1 MILDFDEYPALL
13 EGLADLSDADRRAR
27 CRNLCRANLYFLLR
41 YGCRRKDLE
50 HHWFFARC
58 NEVQQSSNG
67 HLDLWAREHGKSSI
81 ITFGLTVMDIL
92 QSHGDQ
98 PLAEWEG
105 IEPTF
110 GIFSHTRPVAKGF
123 LRQIKREFE
132 MNSLLKEWFPD
143 ILWQNPQKEAPKWSE
158 DDGIVVKRRG
168 NPKESTVEAWGLVDG
183 QPTGKHF
190 FVLIYDDV
198 VTRESVT
205 TPDMIK
211 KTTEA
216 MELSY
221 NLGIDNGIRRAA
233 GTRYHYND
241 TYRTIIDRGTFDLR
255 KYPAT
260 RDGTPDGEPVLW
272 SKATLVEKR
281 RDMGPYTFATQLL
294 LDPKADDAQGFRREW
309 LQHYTSANRGSKLN
323 KYIVVDPASSRK
335 DSADYTSIWVLGLS
349 EDENIYV
356 LDMVRDRLSLTER
369 ADRLM
374 SLHRKWKPIA
384 EVRYEQYGLQTD
396 IEHIKD
402 RMERE
407 QYRFK
412 IIEVGG
418 RVAKA
423 DRIKR
428 LVPLFEQG
436 RVWLPDA
443 LYATNREG
451 RSENLVEVF
460 IEQEYLA
467 FPVGAHD
474 DMLDALARIA
484 EPELPL
490 KWPSKAQHQMPRLEV
505 WEPFDRGM
513 GY

>member
-1 MILDFDEYPALL
+1 MLLEFDEYHALL
-13 EGLADLSDADRRAR
+13 EALAEFPDTEQRAR
-27 CRNLCRANLYFLLR
+27 CRNLCRLNLYFLLR

-50 HHWFFARC
+50 HPWFHARC
-58 NEVQQSSNG
+58 NEVQASSNG

-81 ITFGLTVMDIL
+81 ITFGLTIMDIL
-92 QSHGDQ
+92 QSHGTD
-98 PLAEWEG
+98 PLREWEG

-132 MNSLLKEWFPD
+132 TNMLLKEWFPD
-143 ILWQNPQKEAPKWSE
+143 IVWQDPQKEAPKWSE
-158 DDGIVVKRRG
+158 DDGIVVKRKG
-168 NPKESTVEAWGLVDG
+168 NPKESTVEAWGLVDS

-198 VTRESVT
+198 VTKESVT
-205 TPDMIK
+205 TPEMIR

-221 NLGIDNGIRRAA
+221 NLGIDNGLRRAA

-241 TYRTIIDRGTFDLR
+241 TYRTVIERGTFSLR

-260 RDGTPDGEPVLW
+260 RDGSVEGEPVLW
-272 SKATLVEKR
+272 SRETLAEKR
-281 RDMGPYTFATQLL
+281 RDMGPYTFSCQIL
-294 LDPKADDAQGFRREW
+294 LDPKADDTQGFRREW
-309 LQHYTSANRGSKLN
+309 LQHYGDVKKGFGLT
-323 KYIVVDPASSRK
+323 KYILVDPASSRK
-335 DSADYTSIWVLGLS
+335 DSADYTSMWVIGLS
-349 EDENIYV
+349 DDENYYV
-356 LDMVRDRLSLTER
+356 LDMARDRLSLTER
-369 ADRLM
+369 ADKLLT
-374 SLHRKWKPIA
+374 LHRKWKPR
-384 EVRYEQYGLQTD
+384 EVRYEQYGLQAD
-396 IEHIKD
+396 IEHIRD
-402 RMERE
+402 RMDRE
-407 QYRFK
+407 NYRFK
-412 IIEVGG
+412 IVEVGG
-418 RVAKA
+418 RVSKT

-436 RVWLPDA
+436 RIWLPHS

-451 RSENLVEVF
+451 RNDNLVEVF

-484 EPELPL
+484 EPEMPL
-490 KWPSKAQHQMPRLEV
+490 KWPSKKPEMPYI
-505 WEPFDRGM
+505 EPWRPSDPGI
-513 GY
+513 GL

>member
-1 MILDFDEYPALL
+1 MILRLDEYPALIEAL
-13 EGLADLSDADRRAR
+13 KALPDADRRAR
-27 CRNLCRANLYFLLR
+27 CRNLCRTNLYFLLLH
-41 YGCRRKDLE
+41 GCRRKDLE
-50 HHWFFARC
+50 HPWFLERC
-58 NEVQQSSNG
+58 NELQADSNER
-67 HLDLWAREHGKSSI
+67 LDLWAREHGKSSI
-81 ITFGLTVMDIL
+81 ITFGLTIMDIL
-92 QSHGDQ
+92 QSHGAN
-98 PLAEWEG
+98 PLPEWEG

-132 MNSLLKEWFPD
+132 TNTLLKEWFPD
-143 ILWQNPQKEAPKWSE
+143 VLWADPRKEAPKWSE

-190 FVLIYDDV
+190 FVLVYDDV

-205 TPDMIK
+205 TPDMIR

-216 MELSY
+216 MEMSY
-221 NLGIDNGIRRAA
+221 NLGIDGGMRRAA

-241 TYRTIIDRGTFDLR
+241 TYRTIMERGTFKL
-255 KYPAT
+255 KQYPAT
-260 RDGTPDGEPVLW
+260 HDGTATGEPLLW
-272 SKATLVEKR
+272 TRETLAGKR
-281 RDMGPYTFATQLL
+281 RDMGPYTFATQIL

-309 LQHYTSANRGSKLN
+309 LNRYSDVKKGSGLN
-323 KYIVVDPASSRK
+323 KYILVDPASSRK
-335 DSADYTSIWVLGLS
+335 DGADYTSMWVVGLGS
-349 EDENIYV
+349 DENYYV

-369 ADRLM
+369 ADRLLQ
-374 SLHRKWKPIA
+374 LHRKWKPLQ
-384 EVRYEQYGLQTD
+384 VRYEEYGLQAD
-396 IEHIKD
+396 IEHVND

-407 QYRFK
+407 SYRFK
-412 IIEVGG
+412 IQKVGG

-484 EPELPL
+484 EPDLLL
-490 KWPSKAQHQMPRLEV
+490 KWPAKADVQMPRFEA
-505 WEPFDRGM
+505 WEPLDRGVGM
-513 GY
+513 

>member
-1 MILDFDEYPALL
+1 VILDLDEYPALI
-13 EGLADLSDADRRAR
+13 EGLAELSDADRRAR
-27 CRNLCRANLYFLLR
+27 CRNLCRLNLYFLLR

-50 HHWFFARC
+50 HPWFYERC

-81 ITFGLTVMDIL
+81 ITFGTTIMDIL
-92 QSHGDQ
+92 QSHGED
-98 PLAEWEG
+98 PIEGWEG

-132 MNSLLKEWFPD
+132 MNALLKECFPD
-143 ILWQNPQKEAPKWSE
+143 ILWADARKQAPKWSE
-158 DDGIVVKRRG
+158 DDGIVVKRKG
-168 NPKESTVEAWGLVDG
+168 NPKEATVEAWGLVDG

-205 TPDMIK
+205 TPDMIR

-221 NLGIDNGIRRAA
+221 NLGIDGGLRRAA

-241 TYRTIIDRGTFDLR
+241 TYRTVIERGTLALR

-260 RDGTPDGEPVLW
+260 HDGTSDGEPILW
-272 SKATLVEKR
+272 SRETLAEKR

-294 LDPKADDAQGFRREW
+294 LDPKADDTQGFRREW
-309 LQHYTSANRGSKLN
+309 LQHYGDVKRGAGFN
-323 KYIVVDPASSRK
+323 KYILVDPASSRK
-335 DSADYTSIWVLGLS
+335 DNADYTSMWVIGLA
-349 EDENIYV
+349 DDDNYYA

-369 ADRLM
+369 AEALFK
-374 SLHRKWKPIA
+374 LHRKWKPV
-384 EVRYEQYGLQTD
+384 EVRYEQYGLQAD
-396 IEHIKD
+396 IEHIKE
-402 RMERE
+402 RMNRE
-407 QYRFK
+407 NYRFK

-418 RVAKA
+418 RVSKS

-436 RVWLPDA
+436 RIWLPPA

-451 RSENLVEVF
+451 RNENLVEVF
-460 IEQEYLA
+460 IEQEYVA
-467 FPVGAHD
+467 FPVGGHD

-484 EPELPL
+484 EPELSL
-490 KWPSKAQHQMPRLEV
+490 KWPAKQSPMPRLEA
-505 WEPFDRGM
+505 WFPRDPGM
-513 GY
+513 GM